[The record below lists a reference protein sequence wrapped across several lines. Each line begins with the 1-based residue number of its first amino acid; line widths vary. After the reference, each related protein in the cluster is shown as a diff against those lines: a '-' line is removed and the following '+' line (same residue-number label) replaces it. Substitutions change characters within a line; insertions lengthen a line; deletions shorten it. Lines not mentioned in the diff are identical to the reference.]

1 MLHTI
6 YKITNKVNGKIYIG
20 AHSTDNPN
28 DNYYGSGKLILRA
41 LDKYGVKGFDK
52 EILHTFDT
60 KEEMFAK
67 ERELVTQEFVDRHDT
82 YNVNIGGSAP
92 PITIHTEE
100 SRARVSERFKGK
112 PISEEHKAKIS
123 ATKKAGYHPYRG
135 KKLTEE
141 HKEKNRQAQTGRKHS
156 AETRAK
162 ISASKMG
169 KNNPNYGRDFS
180 EEYRKKLSE
189 AQKGRTHLEET
200 KQKISKSAKG
210 NQYAKGHKQT
220 EEHKRK
226 LAESRAR
233 TRRRKAEAKLKKK
246 QAIQPSL
253 LDGDE

>member
-6 YKITNKVNGKIYIG
+6 YKITNKANGKIYIG

-52 EILHTFDT
+52 EVLHIFDT
-60 KEEMFAK
+60 KDEMFAK

-92 PITIHTEE
+92 PVAIHTNE
-100 SRARVSERFKGK
+100 SRALVSERFKDK

-141 HKEKNRQAQTGRKHS
+141 HKEKNRQAQIGRKHS
-156 AETRAK
+156 DETKAK
-162 ISASKMG
+162 MSAKMSG
-169 KNNPNYGRDFS
+169 ENNPNYGRDFS
-180 EEYRKKLSE
+180 KEHRENLSK
-189 AQKGRTHLEET
+189 AQKGRKHSEET
-200 KQKISKSAKG
+200 KRKMSQAAKG
-210 NQYAKGHKQT
+210 NTRAKGHKQT
-220 EEHKRK
+220 EEHKQ
-226 LAESRAR
+226 RAIEAR
-233 TRRRKAEAKLKKK
+233 AATRLRKAKERLKAAKK
-246 QAIQPSL
+246 AR
-253 LDGDE
+253 GDE